1 MKTQGLVIEVPDD
14 LVALLGTPEAA
25 AARAK
30 ESLVLDLLRAE
41 EISQGKAA
49 ELLGM
54 TRWAMLDLMARY
66 KIESGPKTAEE
77 ARQDVEVAERAA
89 RPRS

>member
-1 MKTQGLVIEVPDD
+1 VKTRGLVVELPDD
-14 LVALLGTPEAA
+14 LVALLGSPEAA

-30 ESLVLDLLRAE
+30 ESLVLDLLRGE
-41 EISQGKAA
+41 EISQGKAS
-49 ELLGM
+49 ELLGI
-54 TRWAMLDLMARY
+54 TRWDVLDLMARY